1 MPSKTHPE
9 GVIPQQP
16 VPANSNPRFSVVLDS
31 DLRRLLAYVAPYW
44 RRLLL
49 VLALSLVSTALSLF
63 LPYLTR
69 LLIDRALLG
78 RDTGALVRIVLAF
91 AALTLASFGLNV
103 VSGLRYT
110 RVSAEILFDMRLAL
124 FRHLQ
129 RLSPRF
135 YAVMPLG
142 QIASRINSDIG
153 EIQRVAAE
161 VALSWVGSV
170 IFLVGAVAILIA
182 LDPLLFAVSVV
193 VFPLSLF
200 ALVRYRRRLE
210 GSIAVVRDRSAGI
223 GTFLIE
229 ALQGMRLVVSHNA
242 QEREAARFREHNDA
256 FVDSLMHMRRLTY
269 LSGGVPGLLLSL
281 GTGAVF
287 LVGGWRVIDG
297 AITMGTLVAFVAYQM
312 RLLGPVQGLMGLYAS
327 VATAR
332 VSLRRVHEILD
343 TRPDVTEADHALSL
357 TSARGDV
364 VLDDVTFTFDRG
376 APVLD
381 HASLTIPAGQRVAIV
396 GASGGG
402 KSTIADLLVR
412 QLDPTAGRV
421 LLDGHDLRHLRL
433 ADVRRHVVV
442 VDQDPFIFNTSVAE
456 NIRYAK
462 PDAPAA
468 DVAAAA
474 RAAGLADLLARLPQ
488 GIDTPVGERGRALSA
503 GERQRVAI
511 ARAFL
516 ADPAVLVLDEA
527 TGAVDPAT
535 EAQVMSG
542 YEAVMR
548 GRTTIVISHRLEPA
562 RRADRVIVLHGGR
575 IVEDGPADSLI
586 ARRGAFADLF
596 GMLQPLQPTE

>member
-1 MPSKTHPE
+1 MDTRSLAAARDDKE
-9 GVIPQQP
+9 
-16 VPANSNPRFSVVLDS
+16 LS
-31 DLRRLLAYVAPYW
+31 DTRRLLGYVAPYW
-44 RRLLL
+44 RRLVL
-49 VLALSLVSTALSLF
+49 VLVLSLIGTGLSLL

-91 AALTLASFGLNV
+91 AALTVASFALNV

-135 YAVMPLG
+135 YARMPLG

-161 VALSWVGSV
+161 IALSWIGSV
-170 IFLVGAVAILIA
+170 LFLAGAVAILIA
-182 LDPLLFAVSVV
+182 LDPLLFAVSVAV
-193 VFPLSLF
+193 LPLSLL

-210 GSIAVVRDRSAGI
+210 DSVAVVRDRSAGI

-229 ALQGMRLVVSHNA
+229 ALQGMRLVVTHNA
-242 QEREAARFREHNDA
+242 QDREAARFRARNDG
-256 FVDSLMHMRRLTY
+256 FVDALMRMRRLTY
-269 LSGGVPGLLLSL
+269 LSGGVPGLLLAL
-281 GTGAVF
+281 GSGSVL

-297 AITMGTLVAFVAYQM
+297 VITMGTLVAFVAYQM
-312 RLLGPVQGLMGLYAS
+312 RLLGPVQSLMGLYAS

-343 TRPDVTEADHALSL
+343 TPPEVIESDAAIPLL
-357 TSARGDV
+357 SARGDV

-381 HASLTIPAGQRVAIV
+381 RAGLTIPAGECIAIV

-412 QLDPTAGRV
+412 QLDPTAGRI
-421 LLDGHDLRHLRL
+421 LLDGYDLRALRL
-433 ADVRRHVVV
+433 GDVRRHVVV
-442 VDQDPFIFNTSVAE
+442 VEQDPFIFNTSVAE
-456 NIRYAK
+456 NIRYAR

-468 DVAAAA
+468 DIVAAA
-474 RAAGLADLLARLPQ
+474 RSAGLGELLDRLPQ
-488 GIDTPVGERGRALSA
+488 GVDTPVGERGRALSA
-503 GERQRVAI
+503 GERQRLAI

-535 EAQVMSG
+535 EAQVVSG

-548 GRTTIVISHRLEPA
+548 GRTTIIISHRLEPA
-562 RRADRVIVLHGGR
+562 RRADRVVVLERGR
-575 IVEDGPADSLI
+575 IVEDGPADVLMS
-586 ARRGAFADLF
+586 RGGAFADLF
-596 GMLQPLQPTE
+596 SVLQPSG

>member
-1 MPSKTHPE
+1 MSPD
-9 GVIPQQP
+9 
-16 VPANSNPRFSVVLDS
+16 ADF
-31 DLRRLLAYVAPYW
+31 RRLLGYVAPYW

-49 VLALSLVSTALSLF
+49 VLVLSLVSTGLSLT

-78 RDTGALVRIVLAF
+78 RDTGALVRIVGAF
-91 AALTLASFGLNV
+91 AALTVASFALNV

-110 RVSAEILFDMRLAL
+110 RVSADILFDMRLAL

-135 YAVMPLG
+135 YARMPLG
-142 QIASRINSDIG
+142 QIASRINSDIS

-170 IFLVGAVAILIA
+170 VFLVGAVAILIA
-182 LDPLLFAVSVV
+182 LDPLLFAVSIAVL
-193 VFPLSLF
+193 PLSLL

-210 GSIAVVRDRSAGI
+210 ESVAVVRDRSAGI

-229 ALQGMRLVVSHNA
+229 ALQGMRLVVTHNA
-242 QEREAARFREHNDA
+242 QEREAARFRERNDG
-256 FVDSLMHMRRLTY
+256 FVDALMRMRRLTY
-269 LSGGVPGLLLSL
+269 LSGGIPGLLLSV
-281 GTGAVF
+281 GSGAVL

-297 AITMGTLVAFVAYQM
+297 RITMGTLVAFIAYQM
-312 RLLGPVQGLMGLYAS
+312 RLLGPVQSLMGLYAS

-343 TRPDVTEADHALSL
+343 TPPEVTEVAVPTPLPSVQ
-357 TSARGDV
+357 GDV
-364 VLDDVTFTFDRG
+364 VLDDVTFTFERG
-376 APVLD
+376 ASVLD
-381 HASLTIPAGQRVAIV
+381 HVCLTIPAGESVAIV

-412 QLDPTAGRV
+412 QLDPTTGRI
-421 LLDGHDLRHLRL
+421 LLDGRDLRQLRL

-442 VDQDPFIFNTSVAE
+442 VEQDPFIFNTSVAE
-456 NIRYAK
+456 NVRYAR
-462 PDAPAA
+462 PDADAA
-468 DVAAAA
+468 DVDAAA
-474 RAAGLADLLARLPQ
+474 RAAGLGDLIDRLPQ

-503 GERQRVAI
+503 GERQRLAI

-527 TGAVDPAT
+527 TGSVDPAM
-535 EAQVMSG
+535 EAQVVSG

-562 RRADRVIVLHGGR
+562 RRADRVVVLDRGR
-575 IVEDGPADSLI
+575 IVEDGSADSLM
-586 ARRGAFADLF
+586 ARGGAFAELF
-596 GMLQPLQPTE
+596 GVLQPTE

>member
-1 MPSKTHPE
+1 MNFVADPD
-9 GVIPQQP
+9 
-16 VPANSNPRFSVVLDS
+16 F
-31 DLRRLLAYVAPYW
+31 RRLLGYVAPYW

-49 VLALSLVSTALSLF
+49 VLALSLISTGLSLT

-78 RDTGALVRIVLAF
+78 RDTGALVRIVTVF
-91 AALTLASFGLNV
+91 AALTVASFALNV

-110 RVSAEILFDMRLAL
+110 RVSADILFDMRLAL

-129 RLSPRF
+129 CLSPRF
-135 YAVMPLG
+135 YARMPLG
-142 QIASRINSDIG
+142 QIASRINSDIS

-170 IFLVGAVAILIA
+170 VFLAGAIAILIA
-182 LDPLLFAVSVV
+182 LDPLLFAVSIAVL
-193 VFPLSLF
+193 PLSLV

-210 GSIAVVRDRSAGI
+210 ESIAVVRDRSAGI

-229 ALQGMRLVVSHNA
+229 ALQGMRLVVTHNA
-242 QEREAARFREHNDA
+242 QEREAARFRERNDG
-256 FVDSLMHMRRLTY
+256 FVDALMRMRRLTY
-269 LSGGVPGLLLSL
+269 LSGGVPGLLLSV
-281 GTGAVF
+281 GSGAVL

-297 AITMGTLVAFVAYQM
+297 RITMGTLVAFIAYQM
-312 RLLGPVQGLMGLYAS
+312 RLLGPVQSLMGLYAS

-343 TRPDVTEADHALSL
+343 TPPEVTESDAATPLPSV
-357 TSARGDV
+357 RGDV
-364 VLDDVTFTFDRG
+364 ILDDVTFTFERG
-376 APVLD
+376 AAVLD
-381 HASLTIPAGQRVAIV
+381 RVSLTIPAGECVAIV

-412 QLDPTAGRV
+412 QLDPTAGRIR
-421 LLDGHDLRHLRL
+421 LDGRDLRELRL

-442 VDQDPFIFNTSVAE
+442 VEQDPFIFHTSVAE
-456 NIRYAK
+456 NIRYAR
-462 PDAPAA
+462 PDADAA
-468 DVAAAA
+468 DVDAAA
-474 RAAGLADLLARLPQ
+474 RAAGLADLIDRLPQ

-503 GERQRVAI
+503 GERQRLAI

-527 TGAVDPAT
+527 TGSVDPAM
-535 EAQVMSG
+535 EAQVVSG

-562 RRADRVIVLHGGR
+562 RRAGRVVVLDRGR
-575 IVEDGPADSLI
+575 IVEDGSADSLM
-586 ARRGAFADLF
+586 ARGGAFAELF
-596 GMLQPLQPTE
+596 GVLQPAE

>member
-1 MPSKTHPE
+1 LLSPD
-9 GVIPQQP
+9 
-16 VPANSNPRFSVVLDS
+16 ADF
-31 DLRRLLAYVAPYW
+31 RRLLGYVAPYW

-49 VLALSLVSTALSLF
+49 VLVLSLVGTGLSLT

-78 RDTGALVRIVLAF
+78 RDTGALARIVAAF
-91 AALTLASFGLNV
+91 AALTVASFALNV

-110 RVSAEILFDMRLAL
+110 RVSADILFDMRLAL

-135 YAVMPLG
+135 YARMPLG
-142 QIASRINSDIG
+142 QIASRINSDIS

-170 IFLVGAVAILIA
+170 VFLAGAIAILIA
-182 LDPLLFAVSVV
+182 LDPLLFAVSIAVL
-193 VFPLSLF
+193 PLSLL

-210 GSIAVVRDRSAGI
+210 DSIAVVRDRSAGI

-229 ALQGMRLVVSHNA
+229 ALQGMRLVVTHNA
-242 QEREAARFREHNDA
+242 QDREAARFRERNDG
-256 FVDSLMHMRRLTY
+256 FVDALMRMRRLTY
-269 LSGGVPGLLLSL
+269 LSGGVPGLLLSV
-281 GTGAVF
+281 GSGAVL

-297 AITMGTLVAFVAYQM
+297 RITMGTLVAFIAYQM
-312 RLLGPVQGLMGLYAS
+312 RLLGPVQSLMGLYAS

-343 TRPDVTEADHALSL
+343 TPPEVTEMDAATPLP
-357 TSARGDV
+357 AVRGDV

-381 HASLTIPAGQRVAIV
+381 RVSLTIPAGERVAIV

-412 QLDPTAGRV
+412 QLDPTGGRI
-421 LLDGHDLRHLRL
+421 LLDGRDLRELRL
-433 ADVRRHVVV
+433 TDVRRHMVVV
-442 VDQDPFIFNTSVAE
+442 EQDPFIFNTSVAE
-456 NIRYAK
+456 NIRYAR
-462 PDAPAA
+462 PDAGAA
-468 DVAAAA
+468 DVDAAA
-474 RAAGLADLLARLPQ
+474 RAAGLAELIDRLPQ

-503 GERQRVAI
+503 GERQRLAI

-527 TGAVDPAT
+527 TGSVDPAM
-535 EAQVMSG
+535 EAQVVSG

-562 RRADRVIVLHGGR
+562 RRADRVVVLDRGR
-575 IVEDGPADSLI
+575 IVEDGSADSLM
-586 ARRGAFADLF
+586 ARGGAFAELF
-596 GMLQPLQPTE
+596 GVLQPAE

>member
-1 MPSKTHPE
+1 
-9 GVIPQQP
+9 
-16 VPANSNPRFSVVLDS
+16 
-31 DLRRLLAYVAPYW
+31 LLGYIAPYW
-44 RRLLL
+44 RRLVL
-49 VLALSLVSTALSLF
+49 VLVLSLVGTGLSLI

-91 AALTLASFGLNV
+91 AAITIASFALNV

-135 YAVMPLG
+135 YAHMPLG

-161 VALSWVGSV
+161 VALSWIGSV

-182 LDPLLFAVSVV
+182 LDPLLFAVSVAV
-193 VFPLSLF
+193 LPLSLL

-210 GSIAVVRDRSAGI
+210 DSIAVVRDRSAGL
-223 GTFLIE
+223 GAFLIE
-229 ALQGMRLVVSHNA
+229 ALQGMRLVVTHNA
-242 QEREAARFREHNDA
+242 QEREATRFRDRNDA
-256 FVDSLMHMRRLTY
+256 FIDALMRMRRLTY
-269 LSGGVPGLLLSL
+269 LSGGVPGLLLAL
-281 GTGAVF
+281 GTGTVF

-327 VATAR
+327 IATAR

-343 TRPDVTEADHALSL
+343 TAPEVTEAPGAEALPV
-357 TSARGDV
+357 ARGDIA
-364 VLDDVTFTFDRG
+364 LDDVTFTFERG
-376 APVLD
+376 APVLE
-381 HASLTIPAGQRVAIV
+381 HASLTIAAGERVAIV

-412 QLDPTAGRV
+412 QLDPTTGRIR
-421 LLDGHDLRHLRL
+421 LDGHDLRDLRL

-442 VDQDPFIFNTSVAE
+442 VEQDPFIFNTSVAE
-456 NIRYAK
+456 NIRYAR

-474 RAAGLADLLARLPQ
+474 RAAGLADLLDRLPQ

-527 TGAVDPAT
+527 TGAIDPAT
-535 EAQVMSG
+535 EAQVMTG

-548 GRTTIVISHRLEPA
+548 GRTTIVISHRLEPI
-562 RRADRVIVLHGGR
+562 RRADRVVVLDRGR
-575 IVEDGPADSLI
+575 VVEEGSADSLLS
-586 ARRGAFADLF
+586 RGGAFTDLF
-596 GMLQPLQPTE
+596 GALQPAV

>member
-1 MPSKTHPE
+1 MS
-9 GVIPQQP
+9 
-16 VPANSNPRFSVVLDS
+16 LDA
-31 DLRRLLAYVAPYW
+31 DFRRLVGYVAPYW
-44 RRLLL
+44 RRLAL
-49 VLALSLVSTALSLF
+49 VLVLSLVGTGLSLT

-78 RDTGALVRIVLAF
+78 RDTGALVRIVTAF
-91 AALTLASFGLNV
+91 AALTVASFALNV

-110 RVSAEILFDMRLAL
+110 RVSADILFDMRLAL

-129 RLSPRF
+129 CLSPRF
-135 YAVMPLG
+135 YARMPLG
-142 QIASRINSDIG
+142 QIASRINSDIS

-170 IFLVGAVAILIA
+170 VFLAGAIAILIA
-182 LDPLLFAVSVV
+182 LDPLLFAVSIAVL
-193 VFPLSLF
+193 PLSLV

-210 GSIAVVRDRSAGI
+210 ESIAVVRDRSAGI

-229 ALQGMRLVVSHNA
+229 ALQGMRLVVTHNA
-242 QEREAARFREHNDA
+242 QEREAARFRERNDG
-256 FVDSLMHMRRLTY
+256 FVDALMRMRRLTY
-269 LSGGVPGLLLSL
+269 LSGGVPGLLLSV
-281 GTGAVF
+281 GSGAVL

-297 AITMGTLVAFVAYQM
+297 RITMGTLVAFIAYQM
-312 RLLGPVQGLMGLYAS
+312 RLLGPVQSLMGLYAS

-343 TRPDVTEADHALSL
+343 TPPEVTESDAATPLPSV
-357 TSARGDV
+357 RGDV
-364 VLDDVTFTFDRG
+364 ILDDVTFTFERG
-376 APVLD
+376 AAVLD
-381 HASLTIPAGQRVAIV
+381 RVSLTIPAGECVAIV

-412 QLDPTAGRV
+412 QLDPTAGCIR
-421 LLDGHDLRHLRL
+421 LDGRDLRELRL

-442 VDQDPFIFNTSVAE
+442 VEQDPFIFHTSVAE
-456 NIRYAK
+456 NIRYAR
-462 PDAPAA
+462 PDADAA
-468 DVAAAA
+468 DVDAAA
-474 RAAGLADLLARLPQ
+474 RAAGLADLIDRLPQ

-503 GERQRVAI
+503 GERQRLAI

-527 TGAVDPAT
+527 TGSVDPAM
-535 EAQVMSG
+535 EAQVVSG

-562 RRADRVIVLHGGR
+562 RRADRVVVLDRGR
-575 IVEDGPADSLI
+575 IVEDGSADSLM
-586 ARRGAFADLF
+586 ARGGAFAELF
-596 GMLQPLQPTE
+596 GVLQPAE

>member
-1 MPSKTHPE
+1 M
-9 GVIPQQP
+9 
-16 VPANSNPRFSVVLDS
+16 
-31 DLRRLLAYVAPYW
+31 
-44 RRLLL
+44 L
-49 VLALSLVSTALSLF
+49 VLVLSLVGTGLSLL

-91 AALTLASFGLNV
+91 AALTIASFALNV

-110 RVSAEILFDMRLAL
+110 RVSADILFDMRLAL

-135 YAVMPLG
+135 YARMPLG

-170 IFLVGAVAILIA
+170 VFLAGAVAILIA
-182 LDPLLFAVSVV
+182 LDPLLFLVSVAV
-193 VFPLSLF
+193 LPLSLL

-210 GSIAVVRDRSAGI
+210 DSIAIVRDRSAGI

-229 ALQGMRLVVSHNA
+229 ALQGMRLVVTHNA
-242 QEREAARFREHNDA
+242 QEREAARFRERNDG
-256 FVDSLMHMRRLTY
+256 FVDALMRMRRLTY
-269 LSGGVPGLLLSL
+269 LSGGVPGLLLAVGS
-281 GTGAVF
+281 GAVL

-297 AITMGTLVAFVAYQM
+297 RITMGTLVAFVAYQM
-312 RLLGPVQGLMGLYAS
+312 RLLGPVQSLMGLYAS

-343 TRPDVTEADHALSL
+343 TPPEITESDTATPLPSV
-357 TSARGDV
+357 RGDV
-364 VLDDVTFTFDRG
+364 VLDTVTFTFDRG

-381 HASLTIPAGQRVAIV
+381 RASLTIPAGECIAIV

-412 QLDPTAGRV
+412 QLDPTTGRI
-421 LLDGHDLRHLRL
+421 LIDGHDLRALRL

-442 VDQDPFIFNTSVAE
+442 VEQDPFIFNTSVAE
-456 NIRYAK
+456 NIRYAM
-462 PDAPAA
+462 PNASAA

-474 RAAGLADLLARLPQ
+474 RAAGLQDLLDRLPQ

-503 GERQRVAI
+503 GERQRLAI

-527 TGAVDPAT
+527 TGSVDPAM
-535 EAQVMSG
+535 EAQVMAG

-562 RRADRVIVLHGGR
+562 RRADRVVVLDRGR

-586 ARRGAFADLF
+586 SRGGAFAELF
-596 GMLQPLQPTE
+596 GVLQPAE

>member
-1 MPSKTHPE
+1 M
-9 GVIPQQP
+9 QP
-16 VPANSNPRFSVVLDS
+16 LVDS
-31 DLRRLLAYVAPYW
+31 DFRRLLGYVAPYW
-44 RRLLL
+44 RRLIL
-49 VLALSLVSTALSLF
+49 VLALSLVGTALSLF

-78 RDTGALVRIVLAF
+78 RDPGALVRIVLAF
-91 AALTLASFGLNV
+91 AALTIASFALNV

-135 YAVMPLG
+135 YARMPLG

-161 VALSWVGSV
+161 VALSWIGSV
-170 IFLVGAVAILIA
+170 VFLAGAIAILIA
-182 LDPLLFAVSVV
+182 LDPLLFGVSIAVL
-193 VFPLSLF
+193 PLSLL

-210 GSIAVVRDRSAGI
+210 ESIAVVRDRSAGI

-229 ALQGMRLVVSHNA
+229 ALQGMRLVVTHNA
-242 QEREAARFREHNDA
+242 EEREASRFRERNDA
-256 FVDSLMHMRRLTY
+256 FVDALMRMRRLTY
-269 LSGGVPGLLLSL
+269 LSGGVPGLLLAVGS
-281 GTGAVF
+281 GAVL

-297 AITMGTLVAFVAYQM
+297 RITIGTLVAFVAYQM
-312 RLLGPVQGLMGLYAS
+312 RLLGPVQSLMGLYAS

-343 TRPDVTEADHALSL
+343 TPPEVTDPDAATPLP
-357 TSARGDV
+357 SARGEV
-364 VLDDVTFTFDRG
+364 ALDDVTFTFDRG
-376 APVLD
+376 ASVLD
-381 HASLTIPAGQRVAIV
+381 HVSLTIPAGQCVAIV

-412 QLDPTAGRV
+412 QLDPTAGRI
-421 LLDGHDLRHLRL
+421 LLDGHDLRTLRL
-433 ADVRRHVVV
+433 RDVRRHVVLV
-442 VDQDPFIFNTSVAE
+442 EQEPFIFNTSVAE

-462 PDAPAA
+462 PEAAAA

-474 RAAGLADLLARLPQ
+474 RAAGLAELIDRLPE

-535 EAQVMSG
+535 EAQVVSG
-542 YEAVMR
+542 YEAIMR

-562 RRADRVIVLHGGR
+562 RRADRVIVLHRGR
-575 IVEDGPADSLI
+575 IVEDGAADSLI
-586 ARRGAFADLF
+586 AQGGAFAELF
-596 GMLQPLQPTE
+596 GVLQLAE

>member
-1 MPSKTHPE
+1 MVDPD
-9 GVIPQQP
+9 
-16 VPANSNPRFSVVLDS
+16 F
-31 DLRRLLAYVAPYW
+31 RRLLGYVAPYW

-49 VLALSLVSTALSLF
+49 VLALSLISTGLSLT

-78 RDTGALVRIVLAF
+78 RDTGALVRIVTVF
-91 AALTLASFGLNV
+91 AALTVGSFALNV

-110 RVSAEILFDMRLAL
+110 RVSADILFDMRLAL

-135 YAVMPLG
+135 YARMPLG
-142 QIASRINSDIG
+142 QIASRINSDIS

-170 IFLVGAVAILIA
+170 VFLVGAVAILIA
-182 LDPLLFAVSVV
+182 LDPLLFAVSIAVL
-193 VFPLSLF
+193 PLSLL

-210 GSIAVVRDRSAGI
+210 DSIAVVRDRSAGI

-229 ALQGMRLVVSHNA
+229 ALQGMRLVVTHNA
-242 QEREAARFREHNDA
+242 QEREAARFRERNDG
-256 FVDSLMHMRRLTY
+256 FVDALMRMRRLTY
-269 LSGGVPGLLLSL
+269 LSGGVPGLLLSV
-281 GTGAVF
+281 GSGAVL

-297 AITMGTLVAFVAYQM
+297 RITMGTLVAFIAYQM
-312 RLLGPVQGLMGLYAS
+312 RLLGPVQSLMGLYAS

-343 TRPDVTEADHALSL
+343 TPPEVTEVDAPAPLPSV
-357 TSARGDV
+357 RGDV

-381 HASLTIPAGQRVAIV
+381 RASLTIPAGECVAIV

-412 QLDPTAGRV
+412 QLDPTAGRI
-421 LLDGHDLRHLRL
+421 LLDGRDLRELRL

-442 VDQDPFIFNTSVAE
+442 VEQDPFIFNTSVAE
-456 NIRYAK
+456 NIRYAR
-462 PDAPAA
+462 PDADAA
-468 DVAAAA
+468 DVDAAA
-474 RAAGLADLLARLPQ
+474 RAAGLGELIDRLPQ

-503 GERQRVAI
+503 GERQRLAV

-527 TGAVDPAT
+527 TGSVDPAM
-535 EAQVMSG
+535 EAQVVSG

-562 RRADRVIVLHGGR
+562 RRADRVVVLDRGR
-575 IVEDGPADSLI
+575 IVEDGSADSLM
-586 ARRGAFADLF
+586 ARGGAFAELF
-596 GMLQPLQPTE
+596 GVLQPAE

>member
-1 MPSKTHPE
+1 MVDT
-9 GVIPQQP
+9 
-16 VPANSNPRFSVVLDS
+16 
-31 DLRRLLAYVAPYW
+31 DLRRLLGYVAPYW
-44 RRLLL
+44 RRLVL
-49 VLALSLVSTALSLF
+49 VLALSLVSTGLSLL
-63 LPYLTR
+63 LPYLVR
-69 LLIDRALLG
+69 ALVDRALLG
-78 RDTGALVRIVLAF
+78 RDAAALVRIVLAF
-91 AALTLASFGLNV
+91 AALTLASFALNV

-110 RVSAEILFDMRLAL
+110 RVSADILFDMRLAL

-135 YAVMPLG
+135 YAGMPLG

-161 VALSWVGSV
+161 IALAWIGNVV
-170 IFLVGAVAILIA
+170 FLAGAVAILIY
-182 LDPLLFAVSVV
+182 LDPLLFVVSLAVL
-193 VFPLSLF
+193 PLSLF
-200 ALVRYRRRLE
+200 ALVRYRRKLE
-210 GSIAVVRDRSAGI
+210 TSIAGVRDRSADI

-242 QEREAARFREHNDA
+242 QEREAARFRERNDG
-256 FVDSLMHMRRLTY
+256 FVDALMRMRRLTY
-269 LSGGVPGLLLSL
+269 LSGGVPGLLLAVGSGL
-281 GTGAVF
+281 VF

-297 AITMGTLVAFVAYQM
+297 TITMGTLVAFVAYQM

-343 TRPDVTEADHALSL
+343 TPPEVTEAEHAIPLP
-357 TSARGDV
+357 SARGEIDLEGV
-364 VLDDVTFTFDRG
+364 SFTFGRG
-376 APVLD
+376 GPVLD
-381 HASLTIPAGQRVAIV
+381 GVHLTAAAGQRVAIV

-412 QLDPTAGRV
+412 QLDPSDGRI
-421 LLDGHDLRHLRL
+421 LLDGHDLRALKL
-433 ADVRRHVVV
+433 ADLRRQVVV
-442 VDQDPFIFNTSVAE
+442 VDQDPFIFNTTVAE
-456 NIRYAK
+456 NIRYAR
-462 PDAPAA
+462 PDASAA
-468 DVAAAA
+468 DVIAAA
-474 RAAGLADLLARLPQ
+474 RSAGLGELLDRLPQ

-535 EAQVMSG
+535 EAQVVTG

-562 RRADRVIVLHGGR
+562 RRADRVVVLENGR
-575 IVEDGPADSLI
+575 IVEEGPADALVT
-586 ARRGAFADLF
+586 RGGAFAGLF
-596 GMLQPLQPTE
+596 GVLQPAG